1 MGKERVN
8 VIIHGRVQGVFYRA
22 SAREKAIELG
32 LTGWV
37 KNRVDKKVEVVAEG
51 DKKQLDNLI
60 EWCRVGPP
68 DAYVTE
74 VEVKWEPY
82 TGEFRDFSVKF
93 REHS

>member
-1 MGKERVN
+1 MGKERVTA
-8 VIIHGRVQGVFYRA
+8 IIHGRVHGVFYRA

-37 KNRVDKKVEVVAEG
+37 RNRLDKTVEVVAEG

-82 TGEFRDFSVKF
+82 NGEFKGFSVKY
-93 REHS
+93 REH